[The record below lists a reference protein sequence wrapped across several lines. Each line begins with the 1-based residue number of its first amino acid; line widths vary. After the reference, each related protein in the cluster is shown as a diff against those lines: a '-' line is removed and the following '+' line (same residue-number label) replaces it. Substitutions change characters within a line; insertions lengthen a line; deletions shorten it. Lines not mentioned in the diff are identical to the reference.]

1 MSCFVGNMDFNM
13 DQHSVMDMFR
23 NEGMQ
28 PVSVRIMK
36 DDQGRSKG
44 AAFIDFSSATDAA
57 TACSYDGRQLGGCKR
72 PLRINKA

>member
-13 DQHSVMDMFR
+13 DQHSVMDMFKS
-23 NEGMQ
+23 EGLQ

-44 AAFIDFSSATDAA
+44 AAFIDFGSANDAA
-57 TACSYDGRQLGGCKR
+57 
-72 PLRINKA
+72 